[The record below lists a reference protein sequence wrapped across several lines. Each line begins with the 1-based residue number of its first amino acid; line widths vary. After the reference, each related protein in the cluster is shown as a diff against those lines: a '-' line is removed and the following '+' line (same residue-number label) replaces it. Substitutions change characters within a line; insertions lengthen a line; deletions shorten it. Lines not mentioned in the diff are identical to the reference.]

1 MNYYKVNA
9 KVAEYLN
16 LTAERNMT
24 KDGNYILWVA
34 DINRFGSLVN
44 ISGILEDI
52 GGVALSS
59 ADVVKELR
67 GEMSTKLPEPK
78 DARFVVKSAVSANDN
93 VNSGNHTDNTA
104 NEEAVGEENTVEEI
118 PVDTEGMSIEEGS
131 DNIEDH
137 QTEEP
142 TQTASEEVTKENT
155 KEG

>member
-67 GEMSTKLPEPK
+67 GEMSTKLPVPK
-78 DARFVVKSAVSANDN
+78 DARFVVKSAVSASDNDN
-93 VNSGNHTDNTA
+93 AGGHTDNTA
-104 NEEAVGEENTVEEI
+104 NEEAVGGGHTAEEI
-118 PVDTEGMSIEEGS
+118 PVDTEDMSVEEGS
-131 DNIEDH
+131 ENTEDH

-142 TQTASEEVTKENT
+142 AQVASEEVTEENIKEA
-155 KEG
+155 

>member
-78 DARFVVKSAVSANDN
+78 DARFVIKSATSFNGNGNSSEQIVDAATEETSTEVND
-93 VNSGNHTDNTA
+93 VNTENAEVGESSDNT
-104 NEEAVGEENTVEEI
+104 ETQ
-118 PVDTEGMSIEEGS
+118 
-131 DNIEDH
+131 

-142 TQTASEEVTKENT
+142 TQATSEEVTEENIKEA
-155 KEG
+155 

>member
-78 DARFVVKSAVSANDN
+78 DARFVIKSATSFNGNGNSSEQIVDAATEETSTEVND
-93 VNSGNHTDNTA
+93 VNTENAVVEKSSDNT
-104 NEEAVGEENTVEEI
+104 EAQ
-118 PVDTEGMSIEEGS
+118 
-131 DNIEDH
+131 

-142 TQTASEEVTKENT
+142 TQDASEEVTEENIKEV
-155 KEG
+155 

>member
-9 KVAEYLN
+9 RVAEYLN
-16 LTAERNMT
+16 LTTERNMT

-34 DINRFGSLVN
+34 DINRFGSLAN

-93 VNSGNHTDNTA
+93 DNSGSHTDNTA
-104 NEEAVGEENTVEEI
+104 NEEAASEENTAEET
-118 PVDTEGMSIEEGS
+118 PVDTESVSVEEGS
-131 DNIEDH
+131 GNTES
-137 QTEEP
+137 QQAEEP
-142 TQTASEEVTKENT
+142 AQVASEEVTKENI

>member
-9 KVAEYLN
+9 RVAEYLN

-24 KDGNYILWVA
+24 KDGNYVLWVA

-67 GEMSTKLPEPK
+67 GEMSTKLPVPK
-78 DARFVVKSAVSANDN
+78 DARFVVKSAVSASDN
-93 VNSGNHTDNTA
+93 EGTGGHTDNTT
-104 NEEAVGEENTVEEI
+104 NEEAAGEENAAKEI
-118 PVDTEGMSIEEGS
+118 PVDTESVSVEEGS
-131 DNIEDH
+131 DNTEDH

-142 TQTASEEVTKENT
+142 AQVASEEVTEQNI

>member
-44 ISGILEDI
+44 IGGILEDI

-78 DARFVVKSAVSANDN
+78 DARFVVKSAVSANNNDN
-93 VNSGNHTDNTA
+93 AGGNTDNMA
-104 NEEAVGEENTVEEI
+104 NEETIDEENTNEEI
-118 PVDTEGMSIEEGS
+118 PVDAENLSVEKGSGNTESQ
-131 DNIEDH
+131 

-142 TQTASEEVTKENT
+142 TQAASEEVTEENIKEA
-155 KEG
+155 

>member
-1 MNYYKVNA
+1 MNYYKVNPR
-9 KVAEYLN
+9 VAEYLN

-78 DARFVVKSAVSANDN
+78 DARFVVKFALSASDN
-93 VNSGNHTDNTA
+93 EGAGGHTDNTA
-104 NEEAVGEENTVEEI
+104 NEEAASEENTAEEI
-118 PVDTEGMSIEEGS
+118 PVDTEGVGVEEGS
-131 DNIEDH
+131 ENTEDH

-142 TQTASEEVTKENT
+142 AQVASEEVTEQNI

>member
-67 GEMSTKLPEPK
+67 GEMSTKLPVPK
-78 DARFVVKSAVSANDN
+78 DERFVVKSAVSANDN
-93 VNSGNHTDNTA
+93 DNAGGHTDNTA
-104 NEEAVGEENTVEEI
+104 NEEADSEENTAEEI
-118 PVDTEGMSIEEGS
+118 TVDTEGMSVGESSE
-131 DNIEDH
+131 NIEP
-137 QTEEP
+137 QQEEEP
-142 TQTASEEVTKENT
+142 AQVASEEVTEQNI

>member
-1 MNYYKVNA
+1 MNYYKVNPR
-9 KVAEYLN
+9 VAEYLN

-52 GGVALSS
+52 GGVVLSS

-78 DARFVVKSAVSANDN
+78 DARFVVKFALSASDN
-93 VNSGNHTDNTA
+93 EGAGGNTDNTA
-104 NEEAVGEENTVEEI
+104 NEEAASEEI
-118 PVDTEGMSIEEGS
+118 PVDTEGVSVEEGS
-131 DNIEDH
+131 ENTEDH
-137 QTEEP
+137 QTEESA
-142 TQTASEEVTKENT
+142 QVASEEVTEENI

>member
-93 VNSGNHTDNTA
+93 EGAGGHADNTA
-104 NEEAVGEENTVEEI
+104 NEEAASEGNTAEEI
-118 PVDTEGMSIEEGS
+118 PVDTESVSVEEGS
-131 DNIEDH
+131 DNTESH
-137 QTEEP
+137 QTEE
-142 TQTASEEVTKENT
+142 TAQVASEEVTEENI

>member
-78 DARFVVKSAVSANDN
+78 DARFVIKSATSLNGNGNSSEQIVDVATEETATGADD
-93 VNSGNHTDNTA
+93 VNTENAEFWESSDNT
-104 NEEAVGEENTVEEI
+104 ETQQI
-118 PVDTEGMSIEEGS
+118 
-131 DNIEDH
+131 
-137 QTEEP
+137 EEP
-142 TQTASEEVTKENT
+142 TQATSEEVTEENIKEA
-155 KEG
+155 

>member
-24 KDGNYILWVA
+24 KDGNYVLWVA
-34 DINRFGSLVN
+34 DINRFGSLAN

-78 DARFVVKSAVSANDN
+78 DARFVVKSAVSASDN
-93 VNSGNHTDNTA
+93 EGTGGHTDNTA
-104 NEEAVGEENTVEEI
+104 NEEAAGEENTAEEI
-118 PVDTEGMSIEEGS
+118 PVDTVSLSVEEGS
-131 DNIEDH
+131 ENTEDH

-142 TQTASEEVTKENT
+142 VQVASEEVTEQNI

>member
-1 MNYYKVNA
+1 MNYYKVNPR
-9 KVAEYLN
+9 VAEYLN

-52 GGVALSS
+52 GGVVLSS

-78 DARFVVKSAVSANDN
+78 DARFVVKFALSASDN
-93 VNSGNHTDNTA
+93 EGAGGNTDNTA
-104 NEEAVGEENTVEEI
+104 NEEAASEENTAEEI
-118 PVDTEGMSIEEGS
+118 PVDTEGVSVEEGS
-131 DNIEDH
+131 ENTEDH

-142 TQTASEEVTKENT
+142 AQVASEEVTEENI

>member
-9 KVAEYLN
+9 RVAEYLN

-67 GEMSTKLPEPK
+67 GEMSTKLPVPK
-78 DARFVVKSAVSANDN
+78 DARFVVKSAVSASDNDN
-93 VNSGNHTDNTA
+93 AGGHTDNTA
-104 NEEAVGEENTVEEI
+104 NEEAVGEGDTAEEI
-118 PVDTEGMSIEEGS
+118 SVDTEDMSVEEGS
-131 DNIEDH
+131 ENTEAQ

-142 TQTASEEVTKENT
+142 TQAASEEVTE
-155 KEG
+155 

>member
-1 MNYYKVNA
+1 MNYYKVNPR
-9 KVAEYLN
+9 VAEYLN

-52 GGVALSS
+52 GGVVLSS

-78 DARFVVKSAVSANDN
+78 DARFVVKFALSASDN
-93 VNSGNHTDNTA
+93 EGAGGNTDNTA
-104 NEEAVGEENTVEEI
+104 NEEAASEEI
-118 PVDTEGMSIEEGS
+118 PVDTEGVSVEEGS
-131 DNIEDH
+131 ENTEDH
-137 QTEEP
+137 QTEESA
-142 TQTASEEVTKENT
+142 QVASEEVTEQNI

>member
-24 KDGNYILWVA
+24 KDGNYVLWVA

-67 GEMSTKLPEPK
+67 GEMSTKLPVPK
-78 DARFVVKSAVSANDN
+78 DARFVVKSAVSASDN
-93 VNSGNHTDNTA
+93 EGTGGHTDNTT
-104 NEEAVGEENTVEEI
+104 NEEAAGEENAAKEI
-118 PVDTEGMSIEEGS
+118 PVDTESVSVEEGS
-131 DNIEDH
+131 DNTEDH

-142 TQTASEEVTKENT
+142 AQVASEEVTEQNI

>member
-9 KVAEYLN
+9 RVAEYLN

-78 DARFVVKSAVSANDN
+78 DARFIVKSSVSASDN
-93 VNSGNHTDNTA
+93 EGAGGRTDNTA
-104 NEEAVGEENTVEEI
+104 NEEAVGEGNTTEEI
-118 PVDTEGMSIEEGS
+118 PVDTEGMSVEEGS
-131 DNIEDH
+131 DNTEDH
-137 QTEEP
+137 QTEESA
-142 TQTASEEVTKENT
+142 QVASEEVTEQNI

>member
-67 GEMSTKLPEPK
+67 GEISTKLPEPK
-78 DARFVVKSAVSANDN
+78 DARFIIKSATSFNDN
-93 VNSGNHTDNTA
+93 DNSSEQIVDAATGETATEVDDANTENAEVEKSSDNT
-104 NEEAVGEENTVEEI
+104 ETQ
-118 PVDTEGMSIEEGS
+118 
-131 DNIEDH
+131 

-142 TQTASEEVTKENT
+142 TQAASEEVTEENIKEA
-155 KEG
+155 

>member
-9 KVAEYLN
+9 RVAEYLN

-34 DINRFGSLVN
+34 DINRFGSLAN
-44 ISGILEDI
+44 ISCILEDI

-93 VNSGNHTDNTA
+93 EGAGGHTDNTA
-104 NEEAVGEENTVEEI
+104 NEEAVGEGNTAEEI
-118 PVDTEGMSIEEGS
+118 PVDTESVSVEES
-131 DNIEDH
+131 SENTEDH

-142 TQTASEEVTKENT
+142 AQVASEEVTEENI

>member
-9 KVAEYLN
+9 RVAEYLN

-52 GGVALSS
+52 GGVALNST
-59 ADVVKELR
+59 DVVKELR

-78 DARFVVKSAVSANDN
+78 DARFVVKPAVSASDN
-93 VNSGNHTDNTA
+93 EGAGGNTDDTA
-104 NEEAVGEENTVEEI
+104 TEEAVGGENSDEEI
-118 PVDTEGMSIEEGS
+118 PVDAENLSVEKVSGNTESQ
-131 DNIEDH
+131 

-142 TQTASEEVTKENT
+142 TQAASEGVIKENT